1 MNKVFLLG
9 NLGAK
14 PELTR
19 FADKDAVLRLRV
31 ATNERFKNR
40 EGNWQERTDWHTV
53 KVWGKSGEALYE
65 MLDKGDKVMVE
76 GQIRTRSY
84 EKDGS
89 TRYVTEVHAWNVHLT
104 TPRDR
109 SADIDVE
116 VELPADLKLGVA
128 RRPDAHAANA

>member
-1 MNKVFLLG
+1 MNQPHDGGTNMASGMNKVFLLG

-19 FADKDAVLRLRV
+19 FPEGDAALKLRL

-40 EGNWQERTDWHTV
+40 DGNWQERTDWHTV
-53 KVWGKSGEALYE
+53 KVRGKSADTLYE

-104 TPRDR
+104 TP
-109 SADIDVE
+109 
-116 VELPADLKLGVA
+116 
-128 RRPDAHAANA
+128 